1 MGITFVLSY
10 RASRTV
16 FPSRE
21 EAEIYVARGKLE
33 QNSIIVDRLKPRL
46 YSKLWDRW
54 SRAGLRGYVYLS
66 PIVSLEELD
75 PLR

>member
-10 RASRTV
+10 RASLTV

-33 QNSIIVDRLKPRL
+33 QNSIIVDRLKSRL
-46 YSKLWDRW
+46 YDKLWDRW
-54 SRAGLRGYVYLS
+54 ARAGLRGYVYLS